1 MSLLTFAGL
10 AFTALGCLGTWVG
23 AYYARRS
30 DRAKGS
36 PSYPTV
42 TRRRSWRLVISVA
55 RS

>member
-1 MSLLTFAGL
+1 MSLLDLANFAFL
-10 AFTALGCLGTWVG
+10 VLGCLGTWVG
-23 AYYARRS
+23 VYYARRS
-30 DRAKGS
+30 DRAKLY